1 MNDFKEIKRM
11 RKLLALAACGALALG
26 AAACGGDDDDN
37 GGSSGG
43 GGGGGS
49 SLSGEI
55 AGAGSSAQ
63 QAAMEAWIAKFQ
75 EANSGVTISYDPV
88 GSGAGREQFISGGS
102 VFAGSDAAYSTEED
116 ELTKATARCT
126 KAGGKL
132 VQVPDYISPIAI
144 IYNLPGVDSLQL
156 SAPTIAKIFAQQIKN
171 WSDPA
176 IKADNPD
183 ADLPD
188 TKITPV
194 NRSDESGTTE
204 NFTDYLHQAAP
215 DAWKDEKSG
224 TWPIKGGEA
233 AAQTSGMV
241 QAVKSGEGTIGYADE
256 SQARELGIAKV
267 KVGSEF
273 VKPTPEGAAKSLEI
287 SPTDKTLSKGDTVF
301 AYKLDRTSTE
311 SGTYP
316 VLLVSYLSGCTK
328 YDSAGTTKIVKG
340 FFNYVISAD
349 GQSAAAEN
357 AGSAPLSEGLRQ
369 KIQPAIDAIGS

>member
-1 MNDFKEIKRM
+1 M

-43 GGGGGS
+43 SGGSGGS
-49 SLSGEI
+49 SLSGEM

-102 VFAGSDAAYSTEED
+102 AFAGSDAAYSTEED
-116 ELTKATARCT
+116 ELSKATERCT

-132 VQVPDYISPIAI
+132 VQIPDYISPIAVV
-144 IYNLPGVDSLQL
+144 YNLPGVDGLQL
-156 SAPTIAKIFAQQIKN
+156 SPETLASIFAQKIKN
-171 WSDPA
+171 WNDPA
-176 IKADNPD
+176 IKKDNPD

-204 NFTDYLHQAAP
+204 NFTDYLHQTAP

-256 SQARELGIAKV
+256 SQAADLGVVKV
-267 KVGSEF
+267 KVGSEY
-273 VKPTPEGAAKSLEI
+273 VGPTAEGAAKSLEI
-287 SPTDKTLSKGDTVF
+287 SPTDKELSKGNTVF

-328 YDSAGTTKIVKG
+328 YDSADTTKLVKG
-340 FFNYVISAD
+340 FFNYIISAD
-349 GQSAAAEN
+349 GQSAAADN
-357 AGSAPLSEGLRQ
+357 AGSAPLSDGLRS
-369 KIQPAIDAIGS
+369 KIQPAVDAIGS